1 MPEAP
6 GPGDRLVR
14 TGLVVAA
21 VGIALALFSLL
32 PLVSDVEL
40 PSAFWALSMLT
51 GVGFGM
57 VLLGL
62 ARKGRRRARVQVAAR
77 TPLG

>member
-1 MPEAP
+1 MPEPA

-14 TGLVVAA
+14 AGLVVAGL
-21 VGIALALFSLL
+21 GIGLALVSLL

-40 PSAFWALSMLT
+40 PSAFWGLSMLT
-51 GVGFGM
+51 GVGFAM

-77 TPLG
+77 TPLA